1 MQLPAAASLCDDG
14 SIPAPRHPPMNADE
28 SPALSHLRAELDW
41 LWALL
46 LGHKRRLEI
55 AGILPPDDGSLSGT
69 AILPSEVAARIRV
82 RALREAGGSL
92 AESDAEALAHCDAA
106 RRAILA
112 AEQPREWL
120 PLQRLRVAFELSDL
134 EHLALLLAL
143 APAFEPGISR
153 LYGYLQNHFAMQYP
167 TVALL
172 TDALMHSGDAVSTH
186 GILAE
191 DSALVRH
198 RLVIAE
204 PPSPRVPP
212 AQRAF
217 HADPRV
223 VRLVG
228 GARDLDPQLASAC
241 AFDARVHASERTMV
255 TSAGLAETWES
266 LRLVVDRPGDIPS
279 HDASHVPALVLIGAL
294 GSGRR
299 RLLRDVARALGMDV
313 LIVDLPALVADV
325 GPLSLSLP
333 LVLREAS
340 IHRAITV
347 FVGWEVLHWA
357 AAASGETGPRG
368 SGARHRLAE
377 TLAHALRQHRSP
389 IAMLLDGPSVA
400 PPNLRRPTQTF
411 EIPLPDQA
419 ASAKLWRRF
428 LPPRLADETASPEL
442 LAQRFRVTPGQME
455 TAVAEVLET
464 ARLKGGDAVEL
475 VSGRALARAIRE
487 QTQHRLGDTARLV
500 RTGLGWEHL
509 IVSRPVAIQ
518 LQEVVDRARQRR
530 HVLEDWGLGERFG
543 NELGLSV
550 LFDGPP
556 GTGKTM
562 AAQVIARDLQLD
574 LYQIDLSRIVSKWVG
589 ETEKNLSTVFDE
601 AERSHAVLLFD
612 EADSLFAKRTQVQ
625 SANDRYANLE
635 VNYLLQRIENFSGIA
650 ILTTNFPDAIDE
662 AFARR
667 IGLRITFE
675 SPAPPERLRLWKTM
689 LDLPTV
695 PKGPMDWDALAW
707 EYELSGGMIRNVV
720 LRAAFTASARGT
732 PVDMALVEQSARVE
746 MRKHGMIVR
755 GDIYE
760 SDGETEED

>member
-1 MQLPAAASLCDDG
+1 
-14 SIPAPRHPPMNADE
+14 MNPSDT
-28 SPALSHLRAELDW
+28 PALRHLRAELDW

-46 LGHKRRLEI
+46 VAHKRRLEQ
-55 AGILPPDDGSLSGT
+55 AGILPPDDGLTNGT
-69 AILPSEVAARIRV
+69 AIVPSEVAARIQV
-82 RALREAGGSL
+82 RALRASGGALSDRDAESL
-92 AESDAEALAHCDAA
+92 AQCDAV
-106 RRAILA
+106 RRQVLA
-112 AEQPREWL
+112 EEQPREWL
-120 PLQRLRVAFELSDL
+120 PLQRLRTAFELSDI
-134 EHLALLLAL
+134 EHLALMLAV

-167 TVALL
+167 TVALIA
-172 TDALMHSGDAVSTH
+172 DCLMHSGDAITTH
-186 GILAE
+186 DVLA
-191 DSALVRH
+191 DDGALLRH
-198 RLVIAE
+198 RLVNAE
-204 PPSPRVPP
+204 PAAPRVPP

-223 VRLVG
+223 IRLVG
-228 GARDLDPQLASAC
+228 GARDLDPHLASAC
-241 AFDARVHASERTMV
+241 AFDTRVHASERPMV
-255 TSAGLAETWES
+255 SSPALAATWES
-266 LRLVVDRPGDIPS
+266 LRLAVDRPGDVPS
-279 HDASHVPALVLIGAL
+279 HDLAHLPVLVMSGAV

-299 RLLRDVARALGMDV
+299 RLLRDVARTTGME
-313 LIVDLPALVADV
+313 LLTVDLPALVADV
-325 GPLSLSLP
+325 GPLPHSMP

-340 IHRAITV
+340 IHRAILV
-347 FVGWEVLHWA
+347 LAGWEALHWA
-357 AAASGETGPRG
+357 AAAAGASSEAGPRG

-377 TLAHALRQHRSP
+377 TLAHALRHHHSP
-389 IAMLLDGPSVA
+389 VALLLDGRSVA
-400 PPNLRRPTQTF
+400 APDLRRPTQIF
-411 EIPLPDQA
+411 DVPMPDQA

-428 LPPRLADETASPEL
+428 LPPRLADDTASPDAL
-442 LAQRFRVTPGQME
+442 SQRFRVTPGQME
-455 TAVAEVLET
+455 SAVTQVMEK

-475 VSGRALARAIRE
+475 VSGQELARAIRE

-509 IVSRPVAIQ
+509 IVSRPVGIQ

-530 HVLEDWGLGERFG
+530 HVLEDWGLAARFG
-543 NELGLSV
+543 SELGLSV

-562 AAQVIARDLQLD
+562 AAQVIARDLELD
-574 LYQIDLSRIVSKWVG
+574 LYQIDLSRVVSKWVG

-675 SPAPPERLRLWKTM
+675 SPAPEERLRLWKTM
-689 LDLPTV
+689 LDLPSV
-695 PKGPMDWDALAW
+695 PKGPLDWDALAW

-760 SDGETEED
+760 PEADVEQE